1 MSFIDDNCV
10 VFDARQDEV
19 RWDAVA
25 LYFVATE
32 HCCRSPHV
40 QLQGELHHTEL
51 HMQFTELV
59 EKLLES
65 QLAELGIS
73 PDGAFRARTEVETR
87 LRTGLLVADFAAI
100 VLRSGQESP
109 LFRLLSTHLLALDGK
124 PRVYVP
130 PPGACPNVDC
140 GLGCPLRQTL
150 RLSGG
155 SW

>member
-19 RWDAVA
+19 RRDAVLFCRA
-25 LYFVATE
+25 SE
-32 HCCRSPHV
+32 HCCRCPHV
-40 QLQGELHHTEL
+40 RLQGELHHTEL

-59 EKLLES
+59 EKLLET

-73 PDGAFRARTEVETR
+73 PEGAFEHRILRLRRT
-87 LRTGLLVADFAAI
+87 LRTGILVADFAAI

-124 PRVYVP
+124 RVVP
-130 PPGACPNVDC
+130 PPNVSCP
-140 GLGCPLRQTL
+140 T
-150 RLSGG
+150 
-155 SW
+155 